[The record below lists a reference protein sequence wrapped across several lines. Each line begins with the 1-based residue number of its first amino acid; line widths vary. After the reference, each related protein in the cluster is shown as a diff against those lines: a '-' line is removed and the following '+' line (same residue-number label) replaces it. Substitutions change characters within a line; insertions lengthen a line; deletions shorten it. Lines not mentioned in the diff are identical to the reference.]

1 MLTLLSNSHKI
12 IAANSYLCGMR
23 YIELD
28 TSARQELEKVYH
40 THAKSHVRQRAQC
53 LLLSNQGYSV
63 PKLADIYS
71 TRTHTV
77 RAWFNRWESEGIE
90 GLEIR
95 QGRGLKPAIDAENIS
110 FVTHIREE
118 VSLNPHNLRD
128 VVERIN
134 ARWGTS
140 LSVGQLKAFL
150 KKN

>member
-1 MLTLLSNSHKI
+1 
-12 IAANSYLCGMR
+12 MR
-23 YIELD
+23 YIKLD
-28 TSARQELEKVYH
+28 TTARQELEQVYH

-53 LLLSNQGYSV
+53 LLLSARGYSV
-63 PKLADIYS
+63 PKLAAIYS

-77 RAWFNRWESEGIE
+77 RQWFNRWESEGIQ

-95 QGRGLKPAIDAENIS
+95 PGRGLKPAIDAENIS

-118 VSLNPHNLRD
+118 VSLNPYNLRD

-140 LSVGQLKAFL
+140 LSVGQMKAFL

>member
-1 MLTLLSNSHKI
+1 
-12 IAANSYLCGMR
+12 MR

-28 TSARQELEKVYH
+28 EIARQELGKVYH
-40 THAKSHVRQRAQC
+40 THAKSYVRQRAHC
-53 LLLSNQGYSV
+53 LLLSDRGYSV
-63 PKLADIYS
+63 PTLADIFS

-77 RAWFNRWESEGIE
+77 RQWFTRWETDGLQ

-95 QGRGLKPAIDAENIS
+95 PGRGLKPAINAENTS
-110 FVTHIREE
+110 LVTHIREE

-140 LSVGQLKAFL
+140 LTVWQLKSFL

>member
-1 MLTLLSNSHKI
+1 
-12 IAANSYLCGMR
+12 MR
-23 YIELD
+23 YIELNE
-28 TSARQELEKVYH
+28 SARQELEKIYH

-53 LLLSNQGYSV
+53 LLLSDQGYSV
-63 PKLADIYS
+63 PTLSDIYS

-77 RAWFNRWESEGIE
+77 RGWFNRWEAEGVK

-95 QGRGLKPAIDAENIS
+95 PGRGLKPVIDAENS
-110 FVTHIREE
+110 DFVSNIKEE

-140 LSVGQLKAFL
+140 LSVGQLKSFL

>member
-1 MLTLLSNSHKI
+1 
-12 IAANSYLCGMR
+12 MR
-23 YIELD
+23 YIKLEEA
-28 TSARQELEKVYH
+28 ARYELEKVYH
-40 THAKSHVRQRAQC
+40 THAKSHVRQRAHS
-53 LLLSNQGYSV
+53 LLLSSRGYSI
-63 PKLADIYS
+63 PRIARIFS

-77 RAWFNRWESEGIE
+77 REWFNRWETEGIQ

-95 QGRGLKPAIDAENIS
+95 PGRGLKPAIHVENIS
-110 FVTHIREE
+110 FVASIKEE

-140 LSVGQLKAFL
+140 LTVGQLKSFL